1 MSHPRRPLS
10 LLAIACLIVAA
21 CGTPPVVTPP
31 PASGGPAPSASATP
45 PATDM
50 PFVRTA
56 WPTTGSAC
64 GGTGSAGGA
73 RAALGRVEAV
83 DPRTVVFTLCAP
95 DGAFLARLAHPSMG
109 IVNAADLARVAADPS
124 GLRDLA
130 GQGAYRVVQW
140 GDDNVQLA
148 RVGPAT
154 PAAAAPTVI
163 LRWSADP
170 ATRTQDV
177 VQASVDGIDAPTP
190 AGLDAA
196 ATTPSLTAVPRV
208 LLATTVLGFGQ
219 GTAFADARIRRA
231 ISGGID
237 RGGLADALAAGTSAA
252 DHIPPCQVPNGCAGG
267 AFRAFNAPSA
277 VATMQGLNFNFD
289 TPYTLTIPDSP
300 IPGLPDPAGTAA
312 ALAAQLAGNLGLN
325 TRITVVPAAQFR
337 SAVDGGTVSG
347 LYLDGVATT
356 LADPSAFYGPVFVDH
371 PSSLA
376 ASRAGSAV
384 GDLQKAAAQADPT
397 VRAAAYAA
405 AATKLRDSVPVAPL
419 VHPGAETVFLTDV
432 KGAATSPLGEDP
444 LGAMTAGDR
453 GQVVFEQAASPG
465 SGWCGAEPSLDAYRL
480 CGLVTDG
487 LYGYAAGSLSPV
499 PRLAASC
506 TANGDATVWT
516 CRLRPPAAAP
526 SLSLDAADVVAT
538 IRAMADPADPVHQA
552 LGDAAF
558 AAWAQLFQTPSPA
571 APGSSPGTSAS
582 PPASPAGSASAT
594 SKPQPSASASG
605 GSSGKPSPAAG
616 SAGPTGA
623 AGG

>member
-1 MSHPRRPLS
+1 MSQPRRALS
-10 LLAIACLIVAA
+10 LLATACLVVAA
-21 CGTPPVVTPP
+21 CGTPDVVSPA
-31 PASGGPAPSASATP
+31 PASSGPAPSASATP
-45 PATDM
+45 AASDM

-56 WPTTGSAC
+56 WPETGSAC
-64 GGTGSAGGA
+64 DSLGGGSSSQAT
-73 RAALGRVEAV
+73 LGRVEAV
-83 DPRTVVFTLCAP
+83 DARTVVFTLCAP

-109 IVNAADLARVAADPS
+109 IVNAADLARVADNPS
-124 GLRDLA
+124 ALRDLA

-140 GDDNVQLA
+140 SDDNVQLA

-154 PAAAAPTVI
+154 AAATAPTVI
-163 LRWSADP
+163 LRWAADP

-177 VQASVDGIDAPTP
+177 VQASVDGIDAPTG

-219 GTAFADARIRRA
+219 GAAFADARIRRA

-237 RGGLADALAAGTSAA
+237 RAGLADTLAPGTSAA

-267 AFRAFNAPSA
+267 AFRGFNAPSA

-300 IPGLPDPAGTAA
+300 LPGLPDPAGTAGA
-312 ALAAQLAGNLGLN
+312 VAAQLAGNLGLN
-325 TRITVVPAAQFR
+325 TRVTVLPAAQFR
-337 SAVDGGTVSG
+337 SAVDGGSISG

-356 LADPSAFYGPVFVDH
+356 LADAAAFYGPVFLDH

-376 ASRAGSAV
+376 ATRAGSAI
-384 GDLQKAAAQADPT
+384 GDLRKAGTQADPT
-397 VRAAAYAA
+397 VRSASYAA
-405 AATKLRDSVPVAPL
+405 AATKIRDSAPVAPL

-432 KGAATSPLGEDP
+432 KGAATSPLGADP

-506 TANGDATVWT
+506 TANSDATVWT
-516 CRLRPPAAAP
+516 CRLRPPAAAA

-538 IRAMADPADPVHQA
+538 IRAMADPTDPVHQA

-558 AAWAQLFQTPSPA
+558 SAWTQLFEPSRPIV
-571 APGSSPGTSAS
+571 PDSSPGTSAS
-582 PPASPAGSASAT
+582 PPASPGGSPAAT
-594 SKPQPSASASG
+594 TTPQPSAAATGGAPGTPAAAGSLG
-605 GSSGKPSPAAG
+605 PTGSSG
-616 SAGPTGA
+616 
-623 AGG
+623 GG